1 MESNYT
7 QQDSSQHKC
16 PNCGAPLRFDPKSGG
31 LFCDHCQSVVK
42 FEQSVNVQER
52 EFDDLVT
59 FQQAKNSDVTCYRCS
74 NCGAISVAARTALAT
89 KCPYCDSPVVIEDS
103 TGSLVKPDT
112 VIPFELT
119 PQEAA
124 DQLLK
129 WRKRKYYAPR
139 KFRKHVKENVVKG
152 VFVPAWTFDA
162 ETSSD
167 YDGQVGYRRTRTV
180 RRNGK
185 TYTETYTEWRHV
197 SGVLDK
203 SFDDIVIRANENV
216 PANYFEKLKPFPQAK
231 YRVYDD
237 EYLAGFI
244 ADHYSLEPL
253 DAYRQAKQVMERAIR
268 EAIVELHNADVEGTI
283 NLDMHVLQKSFKYLL
298 VPVYIAATKY
308 RNKIYNQYVSG
319 VYSDDEKKVS
329 KISGKAPVSVW
340 KVALTVLL
348 GLGLVGLLGWLVYKS
363 YLEGNMDIDVWSF
376 VGNSFARLIAK

>member
-1 MESNYT
+1 M
-7 QQDSSQHKC
+7 
-16 PNCGAPLRFDPKSGG
+16 
-31 LFCDHCQSVVK
+31 
-42 FEQSVNVQER
+42 
-52 EFDDLVT
+52 
-59 FQQAKNSDVTCYRCS
+59 
-74 NCGAISVAARTALAT
+74 
-89 KCPYCDSPVVIEDS
+89 
-103 TGSLVKPDT
+103 
-112 VIPFELT
+112 
-119 PQEAA
+119 
-124 DQLLK
+124 
-129 WRKRKYYAPR
+129 
-139 KFRKHVKENVVKG
+139 
-152 VFVPAWTFDA
+152 
-162 ETSSD
+162 
-167 YDGQVGYRRTRTV
+167 
-180 RRNGK
+180 
-185 TYTETYTEWRHV
+185 
-197 SGVLDK
+197 DK

>member
-1 MESNYT
+1 MERNYT

-16 PNCGAPLRFDPKSGG
+16 PNCGAPLRFDPQSGQ
-31 LFCDHCQSVVK
+31 LFCDHCESIVN
-42 FEQSVNVQER
+42 FEQSADVQER

-59 FQQAKNSDVTCYRCS
+59 FQQTKNSDVTCYRCS
-74 NCGAISVAARTALAT
+74 NCGATSVAARTALAT
-89 KCPYCDSPVVIEDS
+89 TCPYCDSPVVIEDA

-119 PQEAA
+119 PNEAA
-124 DQLLK
+124 DQLLT
-129 WRKRKYYAPR
+129 WRRRKFYAPR

-167 YDGQVGYRRTRTV
+167 YNGQVGYHRTRTV
-180 RRNGK
+180 RRDGK

-197 SGVLDK
+197 SGVLEK
-203 SFDDIVIRANENV
+203 SFDDIVIRANENIT
-216 PANYFEKLKPFPQAK
+216 AHYFDKLKPFPQAK
-231 YRVYDD
+231 YRVYND
-237 EYLAGFI
+237 EYLAGYI

-253 DAYRQAKQVMERAIR
+253 DAFKQAKEVMQSAIRQA
-268 EAIVELHNADVEGTI
+268 IVDLYNADEEGSMD
-283 NLDMHVLQKSFKYLL
+283 LDMHVLQKSFKYLL

-319 VYSDDEKKVS
+319 VYCDDEKKKS

-348 GLGLVGLLGWLVYKS
+348 GLSLVGLVGWLVYKS
-363 YLEGNMDIDVWSF
+363 YLEGNMDLDAWSF
-376 VGNSFARLIAK
+376 VCSKFTQLITK